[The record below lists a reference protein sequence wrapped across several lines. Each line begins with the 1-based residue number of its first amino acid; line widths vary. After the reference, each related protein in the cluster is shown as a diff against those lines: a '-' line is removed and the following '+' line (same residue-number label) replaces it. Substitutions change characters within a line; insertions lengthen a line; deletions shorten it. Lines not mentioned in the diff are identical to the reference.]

1 MAQIVVTAP
10 MNGPDKKIGS
20 DVIFFFSW
28 FFSRMGG
35 LLNSYSRSAY
45 AENSYAV
52 YIYMYTYDE
61 TCQGL
66 VPQVLRVT
74 GYGPKF

>member
-1 MAQIVVTAP
+1 MAQIVVTAS

-20 DVIFFFSW
+20 DVIFFFFMI
-28 FFSRMGG
+28 FFPRMGG

-52 YIYMYTYDE
+52 YIYICIHTMK
-61 TCQGL
+61 L
-66 VPQVLRVT
+66 VRV
-74 GYGPKF
+74 